1 MGGIC
6 GACLYFG
13 RKAGHLSDLSGRRK
27 CQSVVFKFAIKND
40 RNDRK
45 VAPAFAGA
53 FFWMQIRFNDISMRI
68 LRQII
73 L

>member
-6 GACLYFG
+6 GAYLYFG